1 MASAT
6 ESLKLQVLFD
16 AIDKLSGPLRG
27 MRGGTDRL
35 SRALKAS
42 RDELRGFEAQQR
54 KLDVLDKTTRDLAE
68 NSRAL
73 DTNRGKLRELRDA
86 LVAAENPSKNLRE
99 QYKAQLREIR
109 QLERR
114 NETLTR
120 SQADVRRELERAGVP
135 LNQLTQHQARLRSQ
149 MARANAAIDQQA
161 ARLERLRTAQRS
173 YDRIMAVRGQIAGT
187 GAGMIGGGVATGA
200 PVLAAIKTYASFEDA
215 MIGVAKQ
222 VQGSRDANGQL
233 TASFRDLA
241 DQIQSMAEDP
251 RIGLATTEVAALV
264 EAGARMG
271 IEGKDN
277 LLAFARSAAYS
288 AVAFDAMAGDIGE
301 SMARIAGLY
310 KIPIKNIEQLGDT
323 INWLDDQAQSKGAD
337 IIEVMSR
344 IAGMSQTVGMSFNDA
359 AALGSTFLSLGATAE
374 VAATASNA
382 LIRELAVAANQPK
395 RFQAALQSIG
405 LSPDAV
411 QAGMIKDS
419 TGTILRVLDA
429 IKSLP
434 REQQLAT
441 TVGLFGKEYGDD
453 VAKLADNMDEYRRQL
468 GLANEEAARGSQL
481 REAMN
486 RADTVSARWQSLLSK
501 LFNSSTDAGE
511 KFRNTLMGLF
521 DQADALV
528 DTIHTWIN
536 DNPEL
541 VKWILIATGA
551 VAALA
556 VAGGSLML
564 AFSGFLGFI
573 ATAIIAIPVLKGVL
587 IALTGPIGWAI
598 AAVTA
603 IGVAAYAIYDNWDRI
618 KQAFVDV
625 FKFIGDGIKR
635 YFTDKLQWALDKLDA
650 VKKFAGNAVDWAFGD
665 DEPAAPTKPL
675 RTRYASGNVTTTNH
689 VAVTAAPGQ
698 SAEEVGKEVA
708 RQLDERDRRQGRAR
722 RSRYGDID

>member
-86 LVAAENPSKNLRE
+86 LVAAENPSKALRE

-120 SQADVRRELERAGVP
+120 SQADVRRELQRAGVP
-135 LNQLTQHQARLRSQ
+135 LNQLTHRQARLRSQ
-149 MARANAAIDQQA
+149 MARANTAIDQQA
-161 ARLERLRTAQRS
+161 ARLEKLRTAQRS

-187 GAGMIGGGVATGA
+187 GAGMVAGGAAMGA
-200 PVLAAIKTYASFEDA
+200 PVLAAIRNFASFEDA
-215 MIGVAKQ
+215 MLGVARQ
-222 VQGSRDANGQL
+222 VQGARDANGQL
-233 TASFRDLA
+233 TATYYELA
-241 DQIQSMAEDP
+241 DAIQALSTDA
-251 RIGLATTEVAALV
+251 RIGLATNDVAALI

-310 KIPIKNIEQLGDT
+310 KIPIANIEQLGDT

-344 IAGMSQTVGMSFNDA
+344 IAGMSQTVGMSFKDA
-359 AALGSTFLSLGATAE
+359 AALGSTFLSLGASAE

-382 LIRELAVAANQPK
+382 LIRELSIAANQPK
-395 RFQAALQSIG
+395 RFQEALQSIG

-419 TGTILRVLDA
+419 TGTIMKVLEA
-429 IKSLP
+429 IKALP
-434 REQQLAT
+434 KEQQLSA

-453 VAKLADNMDEYRRQL
+453 VAKLAENMEEYRRQL
-468 GLANEEAARGSQL
+468 KVANDESARGSQL
-481 REAMN
+481 REAEA
-486 RADTVSARWQSLLSK
+486 RANSLNARWQAAVNRLYNVSA
-501 LFNSSTDAGE
+501 NAAA
-511 KFRNTLMGLF
+511 TLKGSIVGLIEIA
-521 DQADALV
+521 ADWLDGLNGWIKANPALV
-528 DTIHTWIN
+528 AGIMKAVAVVAA
-536 DNPEL
+536 L
-541 VKWILIATGA
+541 VTGFGALALGLAAVLGPMAIVKVSVAVLGPLFAGLAGPIGIA
-551 VAALA
+551 VAAI
-556 VAGGSLML
+556 AG
-564 AFSGFLGFI
+564 
-573 ATAIIAIPVLKGVL
+573 
-587 IALTGPIGWAI
+587 IGA
-598 AAVTA
+598 
-603 IGVAAYAIYDNWDRI
+603 AAYAVYDNWDRI

-665 DEPAAPTKPL
+665 DEPAATTQPL
-675 RTRYASGNVTTTNH
+675 RTRYASGNITTNNH